1 MNFSNFPSC
10 APRTVIISAVNLYF
24 STCLLR
30 IVFSPLVAM
39 CFVQREV
46 ISLKFIIFINGG

>member
-10 APRTVIISAVNLYF
+10 APGTVIISAVNLCF

-30 IVFSPLVAM
+30 IVFNPLVAM
-39 CFVQREV
+39 CVV
-46 ISLKFIIFINGG
+46 

>member
-10 APRTVIISAVNLYF
+10 APRTVIISAVNLCY

-30 IVFSPLVAM
+30 IVFNPLVAM
-39 CFVQREV
+39 CFVQPEV
-46 ISLKFIIFINGG
+46 SSLKFIIFIDGG

>member
-39 CFVQREV
+39 CFVKREV

>member
-39 CFVQREV
+39 CFDCAARGNLFK
-46 ISLKFIIFINGG
+46 IHYFY